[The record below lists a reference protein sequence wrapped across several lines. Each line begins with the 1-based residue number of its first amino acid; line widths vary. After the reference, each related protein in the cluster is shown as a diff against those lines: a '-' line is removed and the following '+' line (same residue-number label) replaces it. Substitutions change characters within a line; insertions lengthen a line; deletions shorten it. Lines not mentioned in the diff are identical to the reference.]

1 MNELLDDDLLALLLD
16 EVADDR
22 HALANRAR
30 LDRAP
35 LSFAQ
40 QRLWLEQQ
48 RDPTR
53 SAYNL
58 PRALRL
64 TGELNADA
72 LEDALNRV
80 IDRHDILRTAFIEI
94 DGAATQAKT
103 SPGSTSRRFPGA
115 SSNTPGNRSI
125 SPKRH

>member
-1 MNELLDDDLLALLLD
+1 MSQTNWCGWKRVGSSAKKRRSRPPEPFARNFMNELLDDDLLALLMADAACD
-16 EVADDR
+16 EPCAMTQ
-22 HALANRAR
+22 R

-48 RDPTR
+48 RAPDS

-64 TGELNADA
+64 TGELN
-72 LEDALNRV
+72 
-80 IDRHDILRTAFIEI
+80 I
-94 DGAATQAKT
+94 
-103 SPGSTSRRFPGA
+103 
-115 SSNTPGNRSI
+115 
-125 SPKRH
+125 